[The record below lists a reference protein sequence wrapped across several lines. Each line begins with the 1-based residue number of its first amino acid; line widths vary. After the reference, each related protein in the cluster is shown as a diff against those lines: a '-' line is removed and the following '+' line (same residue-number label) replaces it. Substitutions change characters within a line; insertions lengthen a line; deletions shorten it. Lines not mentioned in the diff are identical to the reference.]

1 MVVDDCPPMRLKY
14 LILGLLLLLSFMP
27 GVMAQNV
34 SFAEPDKTVHQ
45 TVNIYYTNNGTLYDS
60 CNTTSTDVL
69 LPASGDIIMIFKP
82 QYEPWFTNPVTAL
95 QSGMLYIQTYWIQIC
110 VIFGILVLLW
120 KR

>member
-1 MVVDDCPPMRLKY
+1 MRLPY
-14 LILGLLLLLSFMP
+14 LLIGLLLLLTFMP

-45 TVNIYYTNNGTLYDS
+45 DVYMYYTNNGTLYGIY
-60 CNTTSTDVL
+60 NTTSSDVL
-69 LPASGDIIMIFKP
+69 LPSSSDIIFILKP

-95 QSGMLYIQTYWIQIC
+95 QSGLLYVQTYWIQIC
-110 VIFGILVLLW
+110 VMFGILVLLW